1 MTEVNVGAAPD
12 DGNGNVLRDAFI
24 ITNANFDEVAG
35 DIEALGLGLNFS
47 ISVLDSRVGAL
58 ESASATQSASISS
71 INSSIMA
78 INTLISNQNIT
89 INSMNAIIASQ
100 SAAIAELYQIIGNL

>member
-1 MTEVNVGAAPD
+1 MTNINVGAAPD

-24 ITNANFDEVAG
+24 ITNNNFSELSG

-47 ISVLDSRVGAL
+47 ISVLDTRIGAL
-58 ESASATQSASISS
+58 ESTSATQSASIAS
-71 INSSIMA
+71 INGQIMA